1 MGTEFKTRATKFIPA
16 FVSGGSAAENRE
28 VASVWAW
35 FWRTAGFGMGR
46 ARRGLLAGA
55 AGLALVSGVLIETPS
70 FGQAAA
76 KKPAAKKKV
85 VAKVEKGPSA
95 AKGGVLPKSA
105 LTIVLKSTAEGFAD
119 IEHLFKLAAAP
130 DQSKTLVE
138 TIDLFLKGVNRQKP
152 VSVQSYVAG
161 TNLKHMISLPIADA
175 KSLKEFLKN
184 LNDVDLVNKPV
195 AGALNLF
202 EIKGLIEAGAFLRFD
217 PKIAYA
223 VIAEWRDEAEAYKT
237 IPDAA
242 LLGTDDLVVL
252 IEGSAAQSAERKTAF
267 SRLRKES
274 VDAIKRGPK
283 ETQTAFDLRKQAVLN
298 QLDELE
304 RFFVEAETIR
314 LGWTT
319 DVPGNVAT
327 LTIDLTPLPGTDLAK
342 SADLL
347 GTHANEFQGV
357 SAEGSVVTGDINF
370 PLDELRKKQ
379 LAANIPLTVAALD
392 EDTEADSK
400 LTAAE
405 KTAGKQLAAAG
416 GELAAGLGRIGV
428 LNGFIRVYPSGS
440 GKFVTLAGGKVEDSS
455 KMVDLLKAAAERLG
469 GADRLSVDVDSEGD
483 VKIHALSLAAYQKE
497 YPELIAEDGKMY
509 IGLTPT
515 KMWLAGGDGAL
526 EKLKAAIQANA
537 KETPSV
543 EGSVAKFDANIAPWL
558 KILDRRLGTTGD
570 AALRKLALEAFAAGK
585 DTWGLNL
592 VKTGKKVTVSVR
604 FDEGVL
610 RMSGKVGAKFVKESL
625 E

>member
-1 MGTEFKTRATKFIPA
+1 MGTEFKTQADTFISA
-16 FVSGGSAAENRE
+16 GTSHVRGTLSGWARVWQQAGS
-28 VASVWAW
+28 
-35 FWRTAGFGMGR
+35 GLGH
-46 ARRGLLAGA
+46 ARQGLLAGV
-55 AGLALVSGVLIETPS
+55 AGLALVSGALIDTPS
-70 FGQAAA
+70 FGQATA
-76 KKPAAKKKV
+76 KKPATKKKV

-130 DQSKTLVE
+130 EQSKTLVE
-138 TIDLFLKGVNRQKP
+138 TIDLFLKGVNREKP
-152 VSVQSYVAG
+152 LAVQSYVAG

-175 KSLKEFLKN
+175 KALKEFLKN
-184 LNDVDLVNKPV
+184 LNDVDLGNKPV
-195 AGALNLF
+195 PGALNLF

-237 IPDAA
+237 VPDAA

-252 IEGSAAQSAERKTAF
+252 VEGSAAQSAERKTAF
-267 SRLRKES
+267 ARLRKES

-283 ETQTAFDLRKQAVLN
+283 ETQAAFDLRKQAVLN
-298 QLDELE
+298 QLDEFE
-304 RFFVEAETIR
+304 RFFVDAETIR

-319 DVPGNVAT
+319 DTKANVAT
-327 LTIDLTPLPGTDLAK
+327 LTIDLTPLPGTDLAQ
-342 SADLL
+342 SAELL
-347 GTHANEFQGV
+347 GTHANEFQGL

-370 PLDELRKKQ
+370 PLDALRKKQ

-392 EDTEADSK
+392 EETDADTK

-405 KTAGKQLAAAG
+405 KTAGKQLSAAG

-428 LNGFIRVYPSGS
+428 LNGFMRIYPSGS
-440 GKFVTLAGGKVEDSS
+440 GKFVLLAGGKVEDSS

-483 VKIHALSLAAYQKE
+483 VKIHALSLAAYQKD
-497 YPELIAEDGKMY
+497 YPEIIAADGKMY

-537 KETPSV
+537 KETPSTA
-543 EGSVAKFDANIAPWL
+543 GPVAKFDANIAPWL
-558 KILDRRLGTTGD
+558 KILDRELGSIGD
-570 AALRKLALEAFAAGK
+570 PTLRKLALEAFAAGK
-585 DTWGLNL
+585 DTWGLSLTKAGN
-592 VKTGKKVTVSVR
+592 KVTVSIR

-610 RMSGKVGAKFVKESL
+610 RMAGKVGAKFVKESL